1 MSNLDSLDKIV
12 SLAKARG
19 FIFQSSEI
27 YGGLSAVYDYGPL
40 GVELKRNIRNAWWKE
55 MTQRHGNIVGIDAA
69 IFMHPKVWEASGH
82 VGGFNDPM
90 IDDKQSK
97 KRYRADMLI
106 EQYIMKLENKFINDL
121 YKHINEENK
130 IKTDDY
136 IIDISKPVHSIQAR
150 VDQFLQANKGS
161 ILKPDFSDETETI
174 FVSVFDEIKSNIELR
189 PNSLFPHVSKFEK
202 DLSKIIKLYFNLL
215 VAGGTG
221 RKITDDLY
229 DIIIENEIKS
239 PDSGAFDWTEVRQF
253 NLMFKTAF
261 GATAGE
267 DDIVYLRP
275 ETAQGIF
282 VNYKNVLDTSRVSVP
297 FGIAQTG
304 KAFRNEVVARQ
315 FVFRMREFEQME
327 MQYFVEPGSDEEAYN
342 EWMKK
347 RISWHKKIGIREEN
361 LRFMPHPADKL
372 AHYARAAADVQYKY
386 PIGWQEVEGVHNR
399 SDFDLTQHQ
408 EFSGKKLDYFD
419 QKNNKRFVP
428 YVIETSIGLDRC
440 TLMVL
445 CDAYREEEVNGEKRV
460 VLKMHPELAPI
471 QVGVF
476 PLIKK
481 PELKEI
487 AHKIADDL
495 REDYSV
501 QYDETGSIGKR
512 YRRLDEAGTPFCI
525 TVDFDGLED
534 DTVTIR
540 HRDDMSQER
549 VPVDKVG
556 EVIRAGIKG
565 WKAG

>member
-12 SLAKARG
+12 SLSKARG

-55 MTQRHGNIVGIDAA
+55 MTQRHNNIVGVDAA

-82 VGGFNDPM
+82 VAGFNDPM

-97 KRYRADMLI
+97 KRYRADMII
-106 EQYIMKLENKFINDL
+106 EQYILKLEKDG
-121 YKHINEENK
+121 
-130 IKTDDY
+130 KTD
-136 IIDISKPVHSIQAR
+136 KAAE
-150 VDQFLQANKGS
+150 LQELLDTTGTRKS
-161 ILKPDFSDETETI
+161 LTE
-174 FVSVFDEIKSNIELR
+174 
-189 PNSLFPHVSKFEK
+189 
-202 DLSKIIKLYFNLL
+202 
-215 VAGGTG
+215 
-221 RKITDDLY
+221 DLY
-229 DIIIENEIKS
+229 DIIIENEIKA

-261 GATAGE
+261 GATASE
-267 DDIVYLRP
+267 DDAVYLRP

-327 MQYFVEPGSDEEAYN
+327 MQYFVEPGTDEAAYE
-342 EWMKK
+342 EWMEK

-361 LRFMPHPADKL
+361 LRFAPHPDDKL
-372 AHYARAAADVQYKY
+372 AHYARAAADVQYHY
-386 PIGWQEVEGVHNR
+386 PIGWQEVEGIHNR

-408 EFSGKKLDYFD
+408 EFSGKKLEYFD
-419 QKNNKRFVP
+419 QKNNKRYTPF
-428 YVIETSIGLDRC
+428 VIETSIGLDRC

-445 CDAYREEEVNGEKRV
+445 CDAYREEEVNGDKRV

-481 PELKEI
+481 PELQSL

-525 TVDFDGLED
+525 TVDFDTIEKD
-534 DTVTIR
+534 NQVTIR
-540 HRDDMSQER
+540 YRDDMSQVR
-549 VPVDKVG
+549 IPIDKIADAVKD
-556 EVIRAGIKG
+556 GIKG
-565 WKAG
+565 WKPE

>member
-40 GVELKRNIRNAWWKE
+40 GVELKNNIRNTWWKE
-55 MTQRHGNIVGIDAA
+55 MTQRHDNIVGVDAA

-106 EQYIMKLENKFINDL
+106 EQYIAKLEKDG
-121 YKHINEENK
+121 KQDEADK
-130 IKTDDY
+130 IQEQLDTTGTRK
-136 IIDISKPVHSIQAR
+136 S
-150 VDQFLQANKGS
+150 L
-161 ILKPDFSDETETI
+161 TE
-174 FVSVFDEIKSNIELR
+174 
-189 PNSLFPHVSKFEK
+189 
-202 DLSKIIKLYFNLL
+202 
-215 VAGGTG
+215 
-221 RKITDDLY
+221 DLY
-229 DIIIENEIKS
+229 DIIMENEIRS

-253 NLMFKTAF
+253 NLMFKTQF
-261 GATAGE
+261 GSTSTEE
-267 DDIVYLRP
+267 DGVYLRP

-282 VNYKNVLDTSRVSVP
+282 VNYKNVLDTARVQVP

-327 MQYFVEPGSDEEAYN
+327 MQYFVEPGTDGDAYEEWL
-342 EWMKK
+342 EK
-347 RISWHKKIGIREEN
+347 RLAWHKSIGIREEN
-361 LRFMPHPADKL
+361 LRTAPHPEDKL
-372 AHYARAAADVQYKY
+372 AHYARAAADIQYKY
-386 PIGWQEVEGVHNR
+386 PIGWQEVEGIHNR

-408 EFSGKKLDYFD
+408 EFSGKKLEYYD
-419 QKNNKRFVP
+419 QKNQKRYMP
-428 YVIETSIGLDRC
+428 YVIETSVGLDRL

-445 CDAYREEEVNGEKRV
+445 CDAYREEEIDGDSRT
-460 VLKMHPELAPI
+460 VLKLDPRLAPV
-471 QVGVF
+471 QVGIF

-481 PELKEI
+481 PELQEI
-487 AHKIADDL
+487 AHKIEKEL

-501 QYDETGSIGKR
+501 QYDESGSIGKR

-525 TVDFDGLED
+525 TVDFETIED
-534 DTVTIR
+534 DNKVTIR
-540 HRDDMSQER
+540 YRDDMSQVRIPIE
-549 VPVDKVG
+549 KVG
-556 EVIRAGIKG
+556 EVIRDGIKD
-565 WKAG
+565 WKAE

>member
-40 GVELKRNIRNAWWKE
+40 GVELKNNIRNTWWKS
-55 MTQRHGNIVGIDAA
+55 MTQRHDNIVGIDAA

-82 VGGFNDPM
+82 IGGFNDPM

-106 EQYIMKLENKFINDL
+106 EQYIAKLEKDG
-121 YKHINEENK
+121 KEDKVKE
-130 IKTDDY
+130 
-136 IIDISKPVHSIQAR
+136 IQELLDTTGTR
-150 VDQFLQANKGS
+150 KSL
-161 ILKPDFSDETETI
+161 TE
-174 FVSVFDEIKSNIELR
+174 
-189 PNSLFPHVSKFEK
+189 
-202 DLSKIIKLYFNLL
+202 
-215 VAGGTG
+215 
-221 RKITDDLY
+221 DLY
-229 DIIIENEIKS
+229 DIIMENEIRS

-253 NLMFKTAF
+253 NLMFKTQF
-261 GATAGE
+261 GSTSTEE
-267 DDIVYLRP
+267 DGVYLRP

-282 VNYKNVLDTSRVSVP
+282 VNYKNVLDTARVQVP

-327 MQYFVEPGSDEEAYN
+327 MQYFVEPGTDGEAYD
-342 EWMKK
+342 EWLQK
-347 RISWHKKIGIREEN
+347 RLDWHKSIGIREEN
-361 LRFMPHPADKL
+361 LRTMPHPDDKL
-372 AHYARAAADVQYKY
+372 AHYARAAADIQYKY
-386 PIGWQEVEGVHNR
+386 PIGWQEVEGIHNR

-408 EFSGKKLDYFD
+408 EFSGKKLEYYD
-419 QKNNKRFVP
+419 QKNQKRYVP
-428 YVIETSIGLDRC
+428 YVIETSVGLDRL

-445 CDAYREEEVNGEKRV
+445 CDAYREEEVDGDSRT
-460 VLKMHPELAPI
+460 VLKLDPRLAPV

-481 PELKEI
+481 PELQDI
-487 AHKIADDL
+487 AHKIEKDL

-501 QYDETGSIGKR
+501 QYDESGSIGKR

-525 TVDFDGLED
+525 TVDFDTIEKD
-534 DTVTIR
+534 NQVTIR
-540 HRDDMSQER
+540 YRDDMSQVRIPIE
-549 VPVDKVG
+549 KVG
-556 EVIRAGIKG
+556 DVIRDGIKD
-565 WKAG
+565 WKVG